1 MPLCASVCAVQCG
14 WGMYNARFYS
24 RVWRYN
30 ASLDELLDTEIN
42 VDAGDDLQV
51 VAATKLQM

>member
-1 MPLCASVCAVQCG
+1 
-14 WGMYNARFYS
+14 MYNVRFYS

-30 ASLDELLDTEIN
+30 ASLDELLDAEIN